1 MNVVKLI
8 VIYGILTVI
17 FVSTLVFLVRKLV
30 FFLLPR
36 IRKIPVIARFIDDK
50 IFRGRIG
57 FYAGGMANILFIIFY
72 FCCGI
77 YYGSIWFVSIAV
89 FYIALVFFKK
99 QLAMVEHIVR
109 KDTSDYAKLTEKTAY
124 VKTGLRILVLTGL
137 ILGIGLQVILEN
149 KAYGYNQFIIYGVGA
164 YSFFYLGLTIYNLVF
179 FNKCKS
185 YIWSSVQAL
194 NLVSAVLGIFTYQT
208 AIIAMNG
215 GKGGLYY
222 NVMSLILMTIVL
234 ILKSVQMLVK
244 GVNMI

>member
-8 VIYGILTVI
+8 VIDGILTVI

-30 FFLLPR
+30 CFWLPR

-57 FYAGGMANILFIIFY
+57 LYAGGLVNILFIIFY

-77 YYGSIWFVSIAV
+77 YYRSIWFVSIAL

-109 KDTSDYAKLTEKTAY
+109 KDTNDYAELTEKTAY

-149 KAYGYNQFIIYGVGA
+149 KAYEYNQFIIYGVGA
-164 YSFFYLGLTIYNLVF
+164 YAFFYLGLTIYNLVF
-179 FNKCKS
+179 FNKYKS

-194 NLVSAVLGIFTYQT
+194 NLVSAVLGIFTFQT

-215 GKGGLYY
+215 GEGGLYF

-234 ILKSVQMLVK
+234 IFKSVQMLVK
-244 GVNMI
+244 GANMI